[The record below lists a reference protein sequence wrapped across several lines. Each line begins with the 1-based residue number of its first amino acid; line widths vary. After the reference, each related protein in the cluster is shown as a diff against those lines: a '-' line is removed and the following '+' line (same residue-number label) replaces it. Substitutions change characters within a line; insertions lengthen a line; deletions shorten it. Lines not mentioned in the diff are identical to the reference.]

1 VPNLVRIFKALG
13 DETRLRII
21 ASLQDQERC
30 VCDLACHLGLP
41 QPTLSHHLKV
51 LRDAGLVIGEKSGP
65 LIQCRVN
72 TKAFADNGIE
82 LKTISAQAPFVQTA
96 VRSVPTHRGGN

>member
-1 VPNLVRIFKALG
+1 MLTLVRVFKALG

-21 ASLQDQERC
+21 ASLENEERC
-30 VCDLACHLGLP
+30 VCDLADHLGLP

-51 LRDAGLVIGEKSGP
+51 LRDAGLVVGEKSGP

-72 TKAFADNGIE
+72 AEAFAENGMDLEVI
-82 LKTISAQAPFVQTA
+82 LAHVRPTIV
-96 VRSVPTHRGGN
+96 RGGS